1 MGREESVMRV
11 TGILF
16 VVAVLTGCAGLPE
29 RPADIPTATFSSD
42 PKPIEMTLSEPVLTF
57 AGAETSR
64 EASAP
69 GASAPS
75 ESRIEKPTTSNAPA
89 NEAPAEEEFYDP
101 FQKEGDQV
109 QVMEE
114 YDPWEPFNVVMFT
127 FNRKVDKYVL
137 KPVAKVYD
145 KVMPDR
151 LELGISNAVHNIRFV
166 PRFLNNLLQGKFKG
180 AGIELSRFVINS
192 TLGIAGF
199 YDFAKH
205 QFGLVTPDEDTG
217 QTLAV
222 YGVKP
227 GPYLVLPF
235 LPPLTLRD
243 AFGLV
248 GDTVMEPMNYFIFSV
263 IRVGQPAL
271 VTHQTTATLAVTGER
286 TGEIVNERS
295 INIEKFQGVEEAT
308 LDLYSAVRNAYL
320 QTRARMIRE

>member
-1 MGREESVMRV
+1 MGQNESKIQATYV
-11 TGILF
+11 LF
-16 VVAVLTGCAGLPE
+16 IIAAVAGCAGFQEQPPGIP
-29 RPADIPTATFSSD
+29 PAALSSD
-42 PKPIEMTLSEPVLTF
+42 PTHGDPARS
-57 AGAETSR
+57 ASTS
-64 EASAP
+64 P
-69 GASAPS
+69 
-75 ESRIEKPTTSNAPA
+75 ESRIEEPA
-89 NEAPAEEEFYDP
+89 AAEGPADQAPAEEEFYDP
-101 FQKEGDQV
+101 FQTEDQT
-109 QVMEE
+109 QIIEE
-114 YDPWEPFNVVMFT
+114 YDPWEPFNVVMFN

-151 LELGISNAVHNIRFV
+151 LERGISNAVHNIRFV
-166 PRFLNNLLQGKFKG
+166 PRLLNNLLQGKFKG
-180 AGIELSRFVINS
+180 AGIELSRFLINS
-192 TLGIAGF
+192 TLGVAGF

-205 QFGLVTPDEDTG
+205 HLGLITPDEDTG

-227 GPYLVLPF
+227 GPYLVLPL

-271 VTHQTTATLAVTGER
+271 VTHQTTATLGVTGER
-286 TGEIVNERS
+286 TGEIVNDRS

-320 QTRARMIRE
+320 QTRAKMIRE